1 MSDHKSHQRPFFN
14 IPKFFEE
21 AFGKD
26 FKDWTSDAWY
36 NFGIYIPAANIK
48 ETPNSFELELTA
60 PGRDKEDFTLRFEDD
75 RLHIS
80 VPKKTIAPEEEERYT
95 RKEFAYPA
103 FRRQFNFPKF
113 AVDHNAIKATYENG
127 ILKVTLPKREEAK
140 TADSYNITVD

>member
-1 MSDHKSHQRPFFN
+1 MSDHNSQQRPFFN

-36 NFGIYIPAANIK
+36 NFGVYIPAANIK
-48 ETPNSFELELTA
+48 EMPDGFELEMTA
-60 PGRDKEDFTLRFEDD
+60 PGRIKEDFAIRFEDD

-80 VPKKTIAPEEEERYT
+80 VPKKSIHPEDEARFT

-103 FRRQFNFPKF
+103 FRRQFNFPKY
-113 AVDHNAIKATYENG
+113 AVDQAAIKATYEQG
-127 ILKVTLPKREEAK
+127 ILKISLPKRAKAKEE
-140 TADSYNITVD
+140 DSHNITVD

>member
-1 MSDHKSHQRPFFN
+1 MSDHKSQHRPFFN

-48 ETPNSFELELTA
+48 ETNNAFELEMTA
-60 PGRDKEDFTLRFEDD
+60 PGREKADFSIRYDDD
-75 RLHIS
+75 RLSIS
-80 VPKKTIAPEEEERYT
+80 VSKKSIAPEEEERYT

-113 AVDHNAIKATYENG
+113 AVEQAAIKATYENG
-127 ILKVTLPKREEAK
+127 ILKVILPKREEAK
-140 TADSYNITVD
+140 QADSQEIKVD

>member
-1 MSDHKSHQRPFFN
+1 MSDHRSNQGPFFN

-36 NFGIYIPAANIK
+36 NFGVYIPAANIK
-48 ETPNSFELELTA
+48 ETPTGFELELTA
-60 PGRDKEDFTLRFEDD
+60 PGREKNDFSIRFEED

-80 VPKKTIAPEEEERYT
+80 VPKKAIAPAEEERFT

-113 AVDHNAIKATYENG
+113 AVDHNAIKASYENG
-127 ILKVTLPKREEAK
+127 ILKVTLPKRVEAQGSD
-140 TADSYNITVD
+140 AHNIIVD

>member
-1 MSDHKSHQRPFFN
+1 MTDHKSHHRPFFN

-48 ETPNSFELELTA
+48 ELKDAFELEMTA
-60 PGRDKEDFTLRFEDD
+60 PGREKIDFAIKFEND
-75 RLHIS
+75 RLSIS
-80 VPKKTIAPEEEERYT
+80 VAKKSIAPEDEERYT

-103 FRRQFNFPKF
+103 FRRQFDFPSQTVNQ
-113 AVDHNAIKATYENG
+113 AAIKASYENG
-127 ILKVTLPKREEAK
+127 ILKVTLPKREEATRPDFHEIK
-140 TADSYNITVD
+140 VD